1 MKEEARRKKLG
12 ITRKVYDPEAQPWL
26 MRVGGKG
33 GRKYKVNIH
42 LWRAEFLRLR
52 FSILDLQGIREG
64 GVSNNT
70 TFYVFTHGKDGAFE
84 AFPIKDWLVS
94 WMIFLLCSDLSSSL
108 CRYNF
113 TPIQRYKTLDA
124 EEAEERFANRGKV
137 WM

>member
-33 GRKYKVNIH
+33 GRKYKVNNLFEIVMFT
-42 LWRAEFLRLR
+42 FLD
-52 FSILDLQGIREG
+52 FQGIREG

-94 WMIFLLCSDLSSSL
+94 WINFCYVLIFSPCCAGITLLQF
-108 CRYNF
+108 RG
-113 TPIQRYKTLDA
+113 TRPWTLKRRKNGLQTG
-124 EEAEERFANRGKV
+124 ERFGCNDFAE
-137 WM
+137 

>member
-1 MKEEARRKKLG
+1 MADEG
-12 ITRKVYDPEAQPWL
+12 WWQ
-26 MRVGGKG
+26 GGQKIQG
-33 GRKYKVNIH
+33 EQSYISFEIVIFT
-42 LWRAEFLRLR
+42 FLD
-52 FSILDLQGIREG
+52 FQGIREG

-94 WMIFLLCSDLSSSL
+94 WIIFLLCSDLFPLL

-137 WM
+137 WMK

>member
-1 MKEEARRKKLG
+1 MADEG
-12 ITRKVYDPEAQPWL
+12 WWQ
-26 MRVGGKG
+26 GGQEIQG
-33 GRKYKVNIH
+33 EQSYISFEIVIFT
-42 LWRAEFLRLR
+42 FLD
-52 FSILDLQGIREG
+52 FQGIREG

-94 WMIFLLCSDLSSSL
+94 WIIFLLRTDLFPL
-108 CRYNF
+108 LRRYNF